1 MSEKIFLGNSTTATF
16 VCPECDRSR
25 TADISKLL
33 TAKAQLKIK
42 CTCKCGHL
50 FTVVIERRKYYRK
63 TLDLSGVAF
72 GSDNDRKFVMTVK
85 DLSRSGSRIQINSA
99 FPFTVDD
106 IIQVEFN
113 LDDKD
118 RSFISKKAVIRS
130 INGPFLGLEFTEIEK
145 YDRIGQYL
153 MFS

>member
-1 MSEKIFLGNSTTATF
+1 MAEKIFIGNSTTATF
-16 VCPECDRSR
+16 VCPECERSR
-25 TADISKLL
+25 TSDVSKLL

-42 CTCKCGHL
+42 CTCKCGHV
-50 FTVVIERRKYYRK
+50 FSVVIERRKYYRK

-72 GSDNDRKFVMTVK
+72 SSETGRKFIMMVK
-85 DLSRSGSRIQINSA
+85 DISRSGCRININSS

-118 RSFISKKAVIRS
+118 RAFISKKALIKS
-130 INGPFLGLEFTEIEK
+130 INGPSLGLEFNELEK
-145 YDRIGQYL
+145 YDKIGQYL